1 MYLLYFSVYLPIIK
15 SFTYYTIENGR
26 KFPVYNDI
34 IPSIN
39 YKRIVW
45 LELRLV
51 FLVLVK
57 LYNSQIKII
66 TILIR
71 VDTSYSN
78 IKLYTSLFMKL
89 PNYKIMLL

>member
-39 YKRIVW
+39 YKRI
-45 LELRLV
+45 ELRLV

-57 LYNSQIKII
+57 LYNSHIKII

-78 IKLYTSLFMKL
+78 IKLYTSMFMKL